1 MAVPSA
7 SAGPAPRPSPS
18 GAPSYSPELGKMRGE
33 EDRGEDERREGERL
47 RGESARARRAAAS
60 GGREMIRVRV
70 RWEDGRRRALYSPPP
85 QRSDRP
91 PTGRSNGRGGRG
103 APGRTGRRRA
113 KWAEAVPPRA
123 GPLAGPGPC

>member
-18 GAPSYSPELGKMRGE
+18 GAPSYSPELGKRRGE
-33 EDRGEDERREGERL
+33 EDRGEDERRERERL

-70 RWEDGRRRALYSPPP
+70 
-85 QRSDRP
+85 
-91 PTGRSNGRGGRG
+91 GRGERP
-103 APGRTGRRRA
+103 APG
-113 KWAEAVPPRA
+113 
-123 GPLAGPGPC
+123 LI

>member
-18 GAPSYSPELGKMRGE
+18 GAPSYSPELGKRRGE

-47 RGESARARRAAAS
+47 RGESARARRAAAG

-70 RWEDGRRRALYSPPP
+70 RWEDGRRRALYIPPP
-85 QRSDRP
+85 NGQIAPQRAD
-91 PTGRSNGRGGRG
+91 PTVEGGAG
-103 APGRTGRRRA
+103 GGWRRA
-113 KWAEAVPPRA
+113 GRAAVVPNGPRPCLPVL
-123 GPLAGPGPC
+123 GP

>member
-18 GAPSYSPELGKMRGE
+18 GAPSYSPELGKRRGE

-70 RWEDGRRRALYSPPP
+70 RWEDGRRRALYIPPP
-85 QRSDRP
+85 NGQIAPQRAD
-91 PTGRSNGRGGRG
+91 PTVEGG
-103 APGRTGRRRA
+103 AGRRAGRA
-113 KWAEAVPPRA
+113 AVVPNGPRPCLPML
-123 GPLAGPGPC
+123 GP